1 MKFVEELNQLITK
14 HLGPK
19 ANLFDYSD
27 AVEALLEAG
36 HRLDEEAV
44 TRFSENEFDAWRGI
58 TPVPSSSATT
68 PRRTAMTPATTPRRV
83 RQQRAIS
90 DE

>member
-27 AVEALLEAG
+27 AAVALLEAG
-36 HRLDEEAV
+36 HGLDEAV
-44 TRFSENEFDAWRGI
+44 TRFSENEFDAWVDAN
-58 TPVPSSSATT
+58 VPS
-68 PRRTAMTPATTPRRV
+68 
-83 RQQRAIS
+83 
-90 DE
+90 D

>member
-1 MKFVEELNQLITK
+1 MEPVAVVSRGWPAAIELTQQALAAEDDEEYMKFVEELNQLITK

-19 ANLFDYSD
+19 ANLFDYSE

-44 TRFSENEFDAWRGI
+44 GAPPLR
-58 TPVPSSSATT
+58 
-68 PRRTAMTPATTPRRV
+68 PASRMGTG
-83 RQQRAIS
+83 
-90 DE
+90 